1 MICRNLKET
10 FVQESKFLP
19 DSIVVFRDGVGDHQ
33 MDIVKDTEIA
43 LMKRAFSDISPEYSP
58 HFCVVVV
65 QKRISAR
72 IFAVDRS
79 GNIGNA
85 PPGTVIDHTITK
97 RGTRDFY
104 LVSQHV
110 RQGTVTPTRYV
121 VLENTPGGAK
131 EQVSLDID
139 TIQRLQTFCFCTLAG
154 SYLAHA
160 FIVIIII
167 IIIII
172 IITLAISKGIAIG
185 Y

>member
-139 TIQRLQTFCFCTLAG
+139 TIQRLQTFFLVH
-154 SYLAHA
+154 LLE
-160 FIVIIII
+160 VISHM
-167 IIIII
+167 
-172 IITLAISKGIAIG
+172 LL
-185 Y
+185 